1 MYSWMATLQPKS
13 LEARVRVRLFRGRAR
28 ARARVGVR
36 HLAAEVVG
44 DLVLDPVR
52 VRVRVVVVVA
62 ALVRVRGRVA
72 VSSWIRSTST

>member
-1 MYSWMATLQPKS
+1 M
-13 LEARVRVRLFRGRAR
+13 RGRASVK
-28 ARARVGVR
+28 ARARVR

-62 ALVRVRGRVA
+62 ALVRVRVRVA